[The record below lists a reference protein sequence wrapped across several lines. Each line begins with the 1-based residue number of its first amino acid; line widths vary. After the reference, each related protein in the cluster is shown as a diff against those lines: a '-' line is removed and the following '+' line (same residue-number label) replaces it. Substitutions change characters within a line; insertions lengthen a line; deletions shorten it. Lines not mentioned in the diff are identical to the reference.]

1 MNTPKQLRT
10 AEHIRQILS
19 EVLLR
24 DVNDPRLVD
33 VTITR
38 VTIDRELQHA
48 NIYVNAL
55 GDEDR
60 QVEVMQALRGA
71 NGYLRREV
79 AQRLDLRHAP
89 ELHFHWDPTL
99 AYAEEVNRLLDSL
112 DIPPAEDATPD
123 SGT

>member
-33 VTITR
+33 VTVTR

-55 GDEDR
+55 GEEDR
-60 QVEVMQALRGA
+60 EKEIMRALGGA

-79 AQRLDLRHAP
+79 AQRLNLRHAP

-112 DIPPAEDATPD
+112 DIPPDADEAPD
-123 SGT
+123 SGS

>member
-1 MNTPKQLRT
+1 MSTPKQLRT

-19 EVLLR
+19 ELLLR
-24 DVNDPRLVD
+24 NVNDPRLVD
-33 VTITR
+33 VTVTR

-55 GDEDR
+55 GEEDR
-60 QVEVMQALRGA
+60 EKEIMRALGGA
-71 NGYLRREV
+71 NGFLRREV
-79 AQRLDLRHAP
+79 AQRLNLRHAP

-112 DIPPAEDATPD
+112 DIPPAEDQTPD
-123 SGT
+123 SGS

>member
-1 MNTPKQLRT
+1 MSTPKQLRT

-19 EVLLR
+19 ELLLR

-33 VTITR
+33 VTVTR

-55 GDEDR
+55 GEEDR
-60 QVEVMQALRGA
+60 EKEIMRALGGA
-71 NGYLRREV
+71 SGYLRREV
-79 AQRLDLRHAP
+79 AQRLNLRHAP

-112 DIPPAEDATPD
+112 DIPPDADEAPD
-123 SGT
+123 SGS